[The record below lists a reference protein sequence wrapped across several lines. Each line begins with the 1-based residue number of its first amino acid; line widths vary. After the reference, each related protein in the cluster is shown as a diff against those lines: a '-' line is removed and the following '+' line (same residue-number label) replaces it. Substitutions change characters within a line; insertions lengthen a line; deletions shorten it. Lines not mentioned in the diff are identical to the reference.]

1 MVYLCA
7 EKKLIF
13 LLMKVLSTK
22 FLLLLS
28 VIVSIS
34 FTSCEEGA
42 TIDVPGPD
50 IEYQFTYS
58 DSILNTFL
66 KSETIGYKLVA
77 QTDTIQGRNIES
89 FLSSKGQDYTSVVEA
104 ATLSNTMLTL
114 TGDASFSGVDSI
126 QIRYTVSGSDNE
138 ILLAS
143 AGIDSINGQTVTFSD
158 IQIDKAKTFELIKSN
173 IVAKIY
179 AIYDL
184 PKTNCFKNGIM
195 YKFTAKT
202 TLSVK
207 LAALTQGLSSST
219 L

>member
-1 MVYLCA
+1 MR
-7 EKKLIF
+7 KTG
-13 LLMKVLSTK
+13 TK
-22 FLLLLS
+22 FLMFLTVVLA
-28 VIVSIS
+28 IG
-34 FTSCEEGA
+34 FTSCEEGT

-50 IEYQFTYS
+50 VEYQFTYS
-58 DSILNTFL
+58 DSILNTYL
-66 KSETIGYKLVA
+66 KSEATGYKLVA

-104 ATLSNTMLTL
+104 ATLSNSMLTL
-114 TGDASFSGVDSI
+114 TGETDFSGVDSI
-126 QIRYTVSGSDNE
+126 QIRYTVTGSENE
-138 ILLAS
+138 TILAS

-158 IQIDKAKTFELIKSN
+158 IQIDKAKTFELLKNN

-184 PKTNCFKNGIM
+184 PKTNCFKNGVM

-207 LAALTQGLSSST
+207 LAALTEGLSSSAQ
-219 L
+219 